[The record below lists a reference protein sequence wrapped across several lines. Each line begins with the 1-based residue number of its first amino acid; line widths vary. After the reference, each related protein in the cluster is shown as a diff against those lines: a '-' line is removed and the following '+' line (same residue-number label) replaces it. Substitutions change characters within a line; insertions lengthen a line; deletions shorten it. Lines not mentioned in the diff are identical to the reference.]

1 MNNCDILLFVNDL
14 NFYRSHRSK
23 LFKFLSLTKNIT
35 VVTENTLNINK
46 NSLENANLKIDLINF
61 NRTSLN
67 PFKNLFYL
75 YSLLNKVKMYSPN
88 KVIFVSNKLIFLGAL
103 INLFKARGGTQ
114 YFFFFSGL
122 GYLFISNSLFA
133 RSMQLLLLTFIKL
146 SSRRGNVQIVVQN
159 NDDLSFFRR
168 KLNLSY
174 LPIHLIK
181 GNGIKPQKVLN
192 KTMDSINILFAGR
205 LLKDK
210 GIFEY
215 LDAAKFIKEYYPE
228 KKINF
233 FLAGDCDFANPNCI
247 SIAELERIK
256 LNKNIKFFGKLS
268 YENLCQLYREGH
280 IFVLPSY
287 REGLP
292 RAALEAGSFGMAL
305 LLSNVPGCRECV
317 KNDFNGYLF
326 SLTDEEDLITKIK
339 YLIDNPHQLKLMCRN
354 SPAFIENN
362 FSEKIIFSEFH
373 KVLS

>member
-103 INLFKARGGTQ
+103 INLFKSKGGTK

-133 RSMQLLLLTFIKL
+133 RSMKWLLLTFIKL
-146 SSRRGNVQIVVQN
+146 SSRRGNVEIVVQN

-174 LPIHLIK
+174 SPIHLIK
-181 GNGIKPQKVLN
+181 GNGIKPQKVFN

-233 FLAGDCDFANPNCI
+233 LRWNIDLWDKYEIYFDQDHF
-247 SIAELERIK
+247 SITDPLKKSVSFKNNLKILWRKPFTDLMNFESLKDTPDKKSDSNYAKSEMKAITHSIMALER
-256 LNKNIKFFGKLS
+256 
-268 YENLCQLYREGH
+268 EN
-280 IFVLPSY
+280 F
-287 REGLP
+287 
-292 RAALEAGSFGMAL
+292 
-305 LLSNVPGCRECV
+305 
-317 KNDFNGYLF
+317 
-326 SLTDEEDLITKIK
+326 
-339 YLIDNPHQLKLMCRN
+339 
-354 SPAFIENN
+354 
-362 FSEKIIFSEFH
+362 
-373 KVLS
+373 